1 MKVLLRGVH
10 LDLSDAIRAY
20 VDEHLVSHIERY
32 ADDEA
37 AEIDIS
43 LVDTNGPNKGGR
55 DKECRV
61 TVRMPGFSSVHVTE
75 TADSLFPAIDAA
87 RDRLENAIKRA
98 VDKRRDVQSNGLPQD
113 VGADVPTY

>member
-10 LDLSDAIRAY
+10 LDLSDALKSY
-20 VDEHLVSHIERY
+20 VDEHLVRHIERF

-43 LVDTNGPNKGGR
+43 LVDTNGPKGGV

-61 TVRMPGFSSVHVTE
+61 TVRLPGLSSVHVTE
-75 TADSLFPAIDAA
+75 SAESLFPAIDAS
-87 RDRLENAIKRA
+87 RDRLETSIKRMLG
-98 VDKRRDVQSNGLPQD
+98 KRRDAQTRGLPED
-113 VGADVPTY
+113 VAADVPTY

>member
-20 VDEHLVSHIERY
+20 VDEHLVSHIERF

-43 LVDTNGPNKGGR
+43 LVDTNGPKGGM
-55 DKECRV
+55 DKECRT

-75 TADSLFPAIDAA
+75 TADSVFAAIDAT
-87 RDRLENAIKRA
+87 RDRLENALKRA
-98 VDKRRDVQSNGLPQD
+98 LDKRRDVQTNGLPQD
-113 VGADVPTY
+113 VAADVPTY